1 LQHNASKGQVNRISY
16 LTLKHKIE
24 NAFGKLTRVKP
35 DRRVMVFLFF
45 VVVSTIFWFL
55 SALGRPYTST
65 IRYPVRYTNFPENR
79 VMVGELPSSLE
90 LTVNAHGYTLL
101 RYYVSRSIMPIFFDV
116 NSFSLNRLPDTET
129 SNFYILTSVASN
141 RIAGQLGSD
150 IEILDIRP
158 DTLFFKFTDM
168 TRRKLRVRPVTD
180 LGFDR
185 QFMVK
190 GNIGVEPD
198 SVVVSGPASVIDTMQ
213 FVPTRKLTKRG
224 VNDRI
229 VQDVRLE
236 DINMLEY
243 SHNSVSVTIP
253 VEQFTEASVRVPVE
267 PVNLPDTL
275 SMKIFPPEVTVSY
288 LVALTDYERVSPQS
302 FRVTV
307 DYNSLPAG
315 TGRLPVNLRA
325 QPDFI
330 RAVRFSPES
339 VDFII
344 ER

>member
-1 LQHNASKGQVNRISY
+1 MPHNGRKGLINKISY
-16 LTLKHKIE
+16 LTLKHKIK

-45 VVVSTIFWFL
+45 VIISTIFWFL
-55 SALGRPYTST
+55 SALGRQYTST

-101 RYYVSRSIMPIFFDV
+101 RYYVSRRIMPIVFDV
-116 NSFSLNRLPDTET
+116 NSFSLDPLPDTET
-129 SNFYILTSVASN
+129 SNFYILTSVATN
-141 RIAGQLGSD
+141 RVAGQLGSD

-158 DTLFFKFTDM
+158 DTLFFNFTDM
-168 TRRKLRVRPVTD
+168 TRRRLRVRPVTE
-180 LGFDR
+180 LVFDR
-185 QFMVK
+185 QFMIK

-198 SVVVSGPASVIDTMQ
+198 SVLVSGPASVIDTMQ
-213 FVPTRKLTKRG
+213 FVPTRKLARRG
-224 VNDRI
+224 VSERI
-229 VQDVRLE
+229 VQDIRLE

-243 SHNSVSVTIP
+243 SQNSVTVTIP
-253 VEQFTEASVRVPVE
+253 VEQFTEASIRVPVE
-267 PVNLPDTL
+267 LVNLPDTL
-275 SMKIFPPEVTVSY
+275 SMKTFPPEVTVSY
-288 LVALTDYERVSPQS
+288 LVALTDYERVNPQS
-302 FRVTV
+302 FRITV
-307 DYNSLPAG
+307 DYKSLPAG
-315 TGRLPVNLRA
+315 TGRLPVNLMI
-325 QPDFI
+325 QPDFV